1 MALPGNSQTISTKDR
16 VQVFVNEQGDTLVQ
30 MNYEDARILLEDV
43 LHYEYADSLLTVYKE
58 RDSLNTKTI
67 TLQKEVLMK
76 MGQEKENLQQI
87 VDNFEDIVTNKDSE
101 LELNKNIIK
110 QQKKEIRRQK
120 TLKIIGFAGSVIL
133 PIITILLIL

>member
-58 RDSLNTKTI
+58 RDNLNTKTI

>member
-76 MGQEKENLQQI
+76 MGQEKQNLQQM
-87 VDNFEDIVTNKDSE
+87 VGNFESIIANKDVE
-101 LELNKNIIK
+101 LKLCEDTIE
-110 QQKKEIRRQK
+110 QQKNEIRKQK
-120 TLKIIGFAGSVIL
+120 TLKILGFAGSIIL
-133 PIITILLIL
+133 PVIMTLIIL